1 MHAVQRRHR
10 RPHLH
15 PRLSA
20 PLLPRLP
27 QELDA
32 RAAQLAEEKRSAASR
47 KNGEEGEAQSV
58 SVFKFDQSRAPAF
71 SDDQI
76 ERDSEL
82 AAGE

>member
-1 MHAVQRRHR
+1 MWWRVPA
-10 RPHLH
+10 L
-15 PRLSA
+15 LSRGCRCA
-20 PLLPRLP
+20 LPWA

-32 RAAQLAEEKRSAASR
+32 RAHQLAEEKRKPGG

-82 AAGE
+82 AAGGRRLML